1 MRKYYQQRSAMG
13 KQTWRRRAS
22 FMDARRMIFECK
34 CIVIAALRLRLA
46 IKPALCQMASK
57 LPKRCPKIHNIG
69 EFWGPPRASLGCR
82 SQRLFWTLPKSSQ
95 QTLPERADRPPVQAA
110 SRSSEAEPT
119 RARPRPPRPAS
130 NLTERLPS
138 NAETQNLVQKATKN
152 VYGIRTRGPY
162 GPGGVR
168 ASGLAF
174 CGFVYGIRTKI
185 WVRIRTKNWVGF

>member
-34 CIVIAALRLRLA
+34 CIVLAALRLRLA
-46 IKPALCQMASK
+46 IKPALCQMTSK
-57 LPKRCPKIHNIG
+57 LQKRCPKIHNIG
-69 EFWGPPRASLGCR
+69 KFWGPPRASLGCR

-119 RARPRPPRPAS
+119 RARPRAARPAS
-130 NLTERLPS
+130 NLTKRLPS
-138 NAETQNLVQKATKN
+138 NAETQNLVQKPTKK

>member
-34 CIVIAALRLRLA
+34 CIVLAALRLRLA
-46 IKPALCQMASK
+46 IKPALCQMTSK
-57 LPKRCPKIHNIG
+57 LQKRCPKIHNIG
-69 EFWGPPRASLGCR
+69 KFWGPPRASLGCR

-119 RARPRPPRPAS
+119 RARPRAARPAS
-130 NLTERLPS
+130 NLTKRLPS
-138 NAETQNLVQKATKN
+138 NAETQNLVQKPTKK

-162 GPGGVR
+162 GPGGAR

-185 WVRIRTKNWVGF
+185 WVRIRTKICVGF

>member
-13 KQTWRRRAS
+13 KQTRRRRAS

-34 CIVIAALRLRLA
+34 CMMLAALRLRLA
-46 IKPALCQMASK
+46 IKPALCQMTSK
-57 LPKRCPKIHNIG
+57 LQKRCPKIHNIG
-69 EFWGPPRASLGCR
+69 KFWGPPRASLGCR
-82 SQRLFWTLPKSSQ
+82 SQRLFWTLPKSPQ

-119 RARPRPPRPAS
+119 RARPRAARPAS
-130 NLTERLPS
+130 NLTKRLPS

-152 VYGIRTRGPY
+152 VYGIRTRVPY
-162 GPGGVR
+162 TPGGAR
-168 ASGLAF
+168 ASGLAI
-174 CGFVYGIRTKI
+174 CGFVYGIRTKK